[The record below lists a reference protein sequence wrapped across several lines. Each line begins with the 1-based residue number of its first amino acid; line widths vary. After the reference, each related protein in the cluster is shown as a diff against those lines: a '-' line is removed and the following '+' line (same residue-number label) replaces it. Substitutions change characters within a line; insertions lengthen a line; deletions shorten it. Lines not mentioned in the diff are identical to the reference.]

1 MRQQRADRSM
11 RRTSAGTMVAVM
23 TLLILGLGP
32 VRAQDEP
39 ETRVVTIVNADS
51 VSGSVV
57 NGERLRTLVG
67 NVYLIQDSTDLRAN
81 RATQFLDRDE
91 ILFEGDVE
99 IADDLDTLDAERV
112 RYDSQTR
119 VGRAEGDVRLAD
131 DEAELFSNSVTYFRS
146 AKRAEFDEPVR
157 LVERE
162 GGAVLTSLRGTYFTG
177 RKEALFEDDVRLV
190 DSVTV
195 LTSARGRYGTE
206 DQRADFFDTVRLQH
220 DQSTRLEADT
230 LIHFRDTG
238 VSRASGNVMVERFGG
253 RDDAAPDDT
262 VEVAADTVATP
273 PDTTRRT
280 LLFGGEV
287 LHDEPA
293 RYSRVEIDPLL
304 VRLQTDSTG
313 ATDTLIVRAQL
324 LEASQPD
331 SLEGRPPP
339 PGGTFQRLIA
349 RRDVRLLGPSLAA
362 VADSAVFDRIEFDST
377 RTEPVRDEVRLFRE
391 PVGWLNARGSAVVT
405 EISGDS
411 IRVTARDEAVDS
423 VRVVG
428 RAFAAR
434 PDSVLGRINQIRG
447 RQMLALFAGDSLRW
461 MKVWPAAEAI
471 YFRADEEDRL
481 EGAVR
486 FSADSLAFR
495 FDGDDLQRVQGVRG
509 IEGTYYDAGLVPSPL
524 RLDGFRYAPER
535 RPTRARLLA
544 DDPFER
550 HRPEPPDAPPA
561 APPAE
566 PLPAPDPPSDLTVR
580 DESGDS

>member
-1 MRQQRADRSM
+1 MGRQRAGWDM
-11 RRTSAGTMVAVM
+11 RRTAVGNMLAVLALLVLSVGT
-23 TLLILGLGP
+23 

-91 ILFEGDVE
+91 ILFEGNVE
-99 IADDLDTLDAERV
+99 IADDLDTLNAEQV

-238 VSRASGNVMVERFGG
+238 VSRARGNVMVERFGG

-262 VEVAADTVATP
+262 AEVAA
-273 PDTTRRT
+273 DTTRRT

-331 SLEGRPPP
+331 SLDGRPPP
-339 PGGTFQRLIA
+339 PGGAFQRLIA

-428 RAFAAR
+428 NTFAAR

-447 RQMLALFAGDSLRW
+447 RQMLALFADDSLRW

-509 IEGTYYDAGLVPSPL
+509 IEGTYYDAGLVPNPL